1 MLRAVVQSKMKERL
15 HNIQIKYQVLL
26 DITCSVSLPC
36 LYVRPT
42 SVFVP

>member
-1 MLRAVVQSKMKERL
+1 MLRAVVQTKMKERL

-26 DITCSVSLPC
+26 DITCSASLPTS
-36 LYVRPT
+36 PT